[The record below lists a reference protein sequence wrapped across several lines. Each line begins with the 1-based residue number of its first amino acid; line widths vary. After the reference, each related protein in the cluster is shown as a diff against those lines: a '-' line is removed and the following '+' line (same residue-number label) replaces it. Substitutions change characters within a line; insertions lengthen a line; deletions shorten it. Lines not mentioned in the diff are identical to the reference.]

1 MRYSILGER
10 GGVQLLVEAEL
21 GEDEDAAEGGF
32 VEYLEVD
39 AEDEVEFAVALAFCE
54 LKEDLIDLL
63 ALGLLEVDLEVGLGE
78 GAVEVAVG
86 IAELADKEFC
96 GLPQEG
102 VQLLAIKELFVFE
115 EMAVPGVGHEVL
127 EEVVALLD

>member
-1 MRYSILGER
+1 MLGEK
-10 GGVQLLVEAEL
+10 GGVQHLVEAEL

-54 LKEDLIDLL
+54 LKKDLIDLL
-63 ALGLLEVDLEVGLGE
+63 ALGLFEVDLEVGLGE
-78 GAVEVAVG
+78 GAVEVAIG

-102 VQLLAIKELFVFE
+102 VQLLAI
-115 EMAVPGVGHEVL
+115 
-127 EEVVALLD
+127 